1 MKKTEPI
8 TVRLLPSQKQALD
21 EFCEAYSLPR
31 SEVIRD
37 NLTEFLDSDDDA
49 KVDAIGREKVRA
61 AEKQAEI
68 QDIIDAGWEDERKAS
83 FHGGRI
89 TGHFAN
95 RMGGSDSYH
104 PDAMDS
110 KADTF
115 REEARVLWREEPELA
130 ERWVRQVDTWCA
142 WYRAG
147 YRAQKKAE
155 SKDSEVNAR
164 DIQRSEWFRIG
175 QDLHQLRED
184 RDEVEEHVRE
194 IANREGVGHTADA
207 VIDAVS
213 SRWSVRPVAVTLLIE
228 SLTAGD
234 ATLTEA
240 LIHGGDKLRPPT
252 ERPAIGLDDEPDEL
266 PEGVDASEQVRQG
279 AETDGG
285 GDPDEVEPAGG
296 WSL

>member
-37 NLTEFLDSDDDA
+37 NLAEFLDADDDA

-89 TGHFAN
+89 TGHFEA

-115 REEARVLWREEPELA
+115 RDEARVLWREEPELA
-130 ERWVRQVDTWCA
+130 EKWVRQVDTWCA

-147 YRAQKKAE
+147 YRAQKRAQ
-155 SKDSEVNAR
+155 SPDSEVNAR
-164 DIQRSEWFRIG
+164 NVERSEWFRIG
-175 QDLHQLRED
+175 QDLHQLRND
-184 RDEVEEHVRE
+184 RDEVEQRVRE
-194 IANREGVGHTADA
+194 IAENESVPATADDVVEA
-207 VIDAVS
+207 IA

-228 SLTAGD
+228 TLAADGATLTDALTAG
-234 ATLTEA
+234 
-240 LIHGGDKLRPPT
+240 GDRLRPPT
-252 ERPAIGLDDEPDEL
+252 ERPALGLDSEQPDEL
-266 PEGVDASEQVRQG
+266 PEGADPAEQIRQG

-285 GDPDEVEPAGG
+285 EPDEVEKAEG